1 MHHAFC
7 FCWPSLEMRK
17 VKQRNIIDKYLTG
30 PRMLI
35 TNTLIFSLL
44 VQRIWTIPWLRLGCS
59 YAGKIWIILTTAATG
74 AGNWPYNL
82 HAGKLTLPLLYT
94 GCCSTKKEIQWLV
107 GAVPSWPADTLP
119 CPVSIMIPVWCSD
132 PCNHLTPPQRPLCP
146 IVQCQYRHRQ
156 TGDWA
161 LWRLERDLIK
171 TW

>member
-44 VQRIWTIPWLRLGCS
+44 VQRIWNIPWLRLGCG
-59 YAGKIWIILTTAATG
+59 YAGNIWIILTTAATG
-74 AGNWPYNL
+74 PGTDLIISTRVNWPSLYSTLAAAARRKKSNDWWVQSP
-82 HAGKLTLPLLYT
+82 AGQLT
-94 GCCSTKKEIQWLV
+94 
-107 GAVPSWPADTLP
+107 PSPV
-119 CPVSIMIPVWCSD
+119 PVSIMIPVWCSD
-132 PCNHLTPPQRPLCP
+132 PCNHLTPPQCPLCP

-156 TGDWA
+156 TGAWA